1 MTEISF
7 DGDMFAWVF
16 FFFFL
21 VAKFKEFEERLINE
35 SIEVCV
41 YIIIVIYLDFLIC
54 RISIGGAES

>member
-1 MTEISF
+1 MEICLP
-7 DGDMFAWVF
+7 GYF
-16 FFFFL
+16 FFFFF

-35 SIEVCV
+35 SVEVCV